1 MTITRPNPD
10 IIKVLAIISII
21 CLVALTSC
29 SASFHLR
36 RAIQK
41 DPTIIQP
48 EIVQVVDTVI
58 ITPLERVETTFVAL
72 PIDTIT
78 IEKER
83 LRIKIRRIHD
93 TLRVEGE
100 CRSDTITIT
109 ETIELPPVIKYEDR
123 PWWSKWL
130 MWGLAGLFG
139 IKVVNMAIDRLLGGR
154 G

>member
-10 IIKVLAIISII
+10 IIKVLAIISLI

-29 SASFHLR
+29 SASFHLK

-58 ITPLERVETTFVAL
+58 ITPSERVETTFVAL

-139 IKVVNMAIDRLLGGR
+139 IKVLNMAIDRLLGGR

>member
-1 MTITRPNPD
+1 MTITKPNPD
-10 IIKVLAIISII
+10 TIKVLVIISLI

-58 ITPLERVETTFVAL
+58 ITPSERTETTFVAL

>member
-10 IIKVLAIISII
+10 IIKVLAIISLI
-21 CLVALTSC
+21 CLIALTSC
-29 SASFHLR
+29 SASFHLK

-58 ITPLERVETTFVAL
+58 ITPSERVETTFVAL

-139 IKVVNMAIDRLLGGR
+139 IKVLNMAIDRLLGGR

>member
-36 RAIQK
+36 RAIEK

-58 ITPLERVETTFVAL
+58 ITPLERIETTFVAL

-100 CRSDTITIT
+100 CRSDTIRIT

>member
-1 MTITRPNPD
+1 MTITKPNPD
-10 IIKVLAIISII
+10 TIKVLAIISLI
-21 CLVALTSC
+21 CIVALTSC

-36 RAIQK
+36 RAIEK

-58 ITPLERVETTFVAL
+58 ITPLERTETTFVAL

-139 IKVVNMAIDRLLGGR
+139 IKVLNMAIDRLLGGR

>member
-1 MTITRPNPD
+1 MTITKPNPD
-10 IIKVLAIISII
+10 TIKVLAIISLI
-21 CLVALTSC
+21 CIVALTSC

-58 ITPLERVETTFVAL
+58 ITPSERTETTFVAL

-100 CRSDTITIT
+100 CRSDTIRIT

>member
-10 IIKVLAIISII
+10 IIKVLMIISLI

-36 RAIQK
+36 RAIEK
-41 DPTIIQP
+41 DPSIIQP

-72 PIDTIT
+72 PMDTIT

-139 IKVVNMAIDRLLGGR
+139 IKVLNMAIDRLLGGR

>member
-10 IIKVLAIISII
+10 IIKVLAIISLI

-29 SASFHLR
+29 SASFHLK

-58 ITPLERVETTFVAL
+58 ITPLERIETTFVAL

-139 IKVVNMAIDRLLGGR
+139 FKVLNMAIDRLLGGR

>member
-1 MTITRPNPD
+1 MTITKPNPD
-10 IIKVLAIISII
+10 IIKVLAIISLI
-21 CLVALTSC
+21 CLIALTSC
-29 SASFHLR
+29 SASFHLK

-58 ITPLERVETTFVAL
+58 ITPSERTETTFVAL

-130 MWGLAGLFG
+130 MWALAGLFG
-139 IKVVNMAIDRLLGGR
+139 IKVLNMAIDRLLGGR

>member
-36 RAIQK
+36 RAIQT

-58 ITPLERVETTFVAL
+58 ITPSERVETTFVAL

-139 IKVVNMAIDRLLGGR
+139 IKVLNMAIDRLLGGR

>member
-1 MTITRPNPD
+1 
-10 IIKVLAIISII
+10 
-21 CLVALTSC
+21 
-29 SASFHLR
+29 
-36 RAIQK
+36 
-41 DPTIIQP
+41 
-48 EIVQVVDTVI
+48 VVDTVI
-58 ITPLERVETTFVAL
+58 ITPLERTETTFVAL

-139 IKVVNMAIDRLLGGR
+139 FKVLNMAIDRLLGGR

>member
-1 MTITRPNPD
+1 MTITKPNPD
-10 IIKVLAIISII
+10 TIKVLAIISLI

-58 ITPLERVETTFVAL
+58 ITPLERTETTFVAL

>member
-10 IIKVLAIISII
+10 IIKVLAIISLI

-36 RAIQK
+36 RAIEK

-58 ITPLERVETTFVAL
+58 ITPSERVETTFVAL

-109 ETIELPPVIKYEDR
+109 ETINSLQSLSTKT
-123 PWWSKWL
+123 
-130 MWGLAGLFG
+130 G
-139 IKVVNMAIDRLLGGR
+139 LGGLS

>member
-10 IIKVLAIISII
+10 IIKVLAIISLI

-36 RAIQK
+36 RAIEK

-58 ITPLERVETTFVAL
+58 ITPSERVETTFVAL

-123 PWWSKWL
+123 PGWSKWL

>member
-10 IIKVLAIISII
+10 IIKVLAIISLI

-36 RAIQK
+36 RAIEK

-58 ITPLERVETTFVAL
+58 ITPSERVETTFVAL

-130 MWGLAGLFG
+130 MWGLASLFG
-139 IKVVNMAIDRLLGGR
+139 IKVLNMAIDRLLGGR

>member
-1 MTITRPNPD
+1 MTITKPNPD
-10 IIKVLAIISII
+10 IIKVLAIISLI
-21 CLVALTSC
+21 CLIALTSC

-58 ITPLERVETTFVAL
+58 ITPSERTETTFVAL

>member
-1 MTITRPNPD
+1 MTITKPNPD
-10 IIKVLAIISII
+10 IIKVLAIISLI

-29 SASFHLR
+29 SASFHLK

-58 ITPLERVETTFVAL
+58 ITPSERVETTFVAL

-83 LRIKIRRIHD
+83 LRINIRRIHD

-130 MWGLAGLFG
+130 MWGLAALFG
-139 IKVVNMAIDRLLGGR
+139 IKVLNMGIDRLLGGR

>member
-1 MTITRPNPD
+1 MTITKPNPD
-10 IIKVLAIISII
+10 IIKVLAIISLI
-21 CLVALTSC
+21 CLIALTSC

-58 ITPLERVETTFVAL
+58 ITPSERTETTFVAL

-130 MWGLAGLFG
+130 MWGLVGLFG
-139 IKVVNMAIDRLLGGR
+139 IKVLNMAIDRLLGGR

>member
-1 MTITRPNPD
+1 MTITKPTPD
-10 IIKVLAIISII
+10 IIKVLAIISLI

-93 TLRVEGE
+93 TLRIEGE
-100 CRSDTITIT
+100 CRSDTIRIT

-130 MWGLAGLFG
+130 MWALAGLFG

>member
-36 RAIQK
+36 RAIHK

-58 ITPLERVETTFVAL
+58 ITPSERLETTFVAL

>member
-10 IIKVLAIISII
+10 IIKVLAIISLI

-130 MWGLAGLFG
+130 MWGLVGLFG

>member
-1 MTITRPNPD
+1 MTITKPNPD
-10 IIKVLAIISII
+10 TIKVLAIISLI

>member
-1 MTITRPNPD
+1 MTITKPNPD
-10 IIKVLAIISII
+10 TIKVLAIISLI

-36 RAIQK
+36 KAIQK

-58 ITPLERVETTFVAL
+58 ITPLERTETTFVAL
-72 PIDTIT
+72 PMDTIT

>member
-1 MTITRPNPD
+1 MTITKPNPD
-10 IIKVLAIISII
+10 IIKVLAIISLI
-21 CLVALTSC
+21 CLIALTSC

-58 ITPLERVETTFVAL
+58 ITPSERTETTFVAL

-130 MWGLAGLFG
+130 MWALVGLFG
-139 IKVVNMAIDRLLGGR
+139 IKVLNMAIDRLLGGR

>member
-58 ITPLERVETTFVAL
+58 ITPLERTETTFVAL

-130 MWGLAGLFG
+130 MWGLVGLFG

>member
-10 IIKVLAIISII
+10 IIKVLAIISLI

-36 RAIQK
+36 RAIEK

-139 IKVVNMAIDRLLGGR
+139 IKVLNMAIDRLLGGR

>member
-130 MWGLAGLFG
+130 MWGLVGLFG

>member
-10 IIKVLAIISII
+10 IIKVLAIISLI

-36 RAIQK
+36 RAIEK

-48 EIVQVVDTVI
+48 EIVKVVDTVI
-58 ITPLERVETTFVAL
+58 ITPSERVETTFVAL

>member
-1 MTITRPNPD
+1 MTITKPTPD
-10 IIKVLAIISII
+10 IIKVLAIISLI

-58 ITPLERVETTFVAL
+58 ITPLERTETTFVAL

-139 IKVVNMAIDRLLGGR
+139 FKVLNMAIDRLLGGR

>member
-10 IIKVLAIISII
+10 IIKVLMIISLI

-36 RAIQK
+36 RAIEK
-41 DPTIIQP
+41 DPTIMQP

>member
-10 IIKVLAIISII
+10 IIKVLAIISLI

-29 SASFHLR
+29 SASFHLK

-130 MWGLAGLFG
+130 MWGLVGLFG
-139 IKVVNMAIDRLLGGR
+139 IKVLNMAIDRLLGGR

>member
-1 MTITRPNPD
+1 MTITKPNPD
-10 IIKVLAIISII
+10 IIKVLAIISLI
-21 CLVALTSC
+21 CLIALTSC
-29 SASFHLR
+29 SASFHLK

-58 ITPLERVETTFVAL
+58 ITPSERTETTFVAL

>member
-1 MTITRPNPD
+1 MTITKPTPD
-10 IIKVLAIISII
+10 IIKVLAIISLI

-58 ITPLERVETTFVAL
+58 ITPLERTETTFVAL

-100 CRSDTITIT
+100 CRSDTIRIT

-139 IKVVNMAIDRLLGGR
+139 IKVLNMAIDRLLGGR

>member
-1 MTITRPNPD
+1 MTITKPTPD
-10 IIKVLAIISII
+10 IIKVLAIISLI

-100 CRSDTITIT
+100 CRSDTIRIT

-139 IKVVNMAIDRLLGGR
+139 IKVLNMAIDRLLGGR

>member
-10 IIKVLAIISII
+10 IIKVLAIISVI

-36 RAIQK
+36 RAIEK

-139 IKVVNMAIDRLLGGR
+139 IKVLNMAIDRLLGGR

>member
-10 IIKVLAIISII
+10 IIKVLAIISLI

-36 RAIQK
+36 RAIEK

-58 ITPLERVETTFVAL
+58 ITPSERVETTFVAL

-93 TLRVEGE
+93 TLMVEGE

-139 IKVVNMAIDRLLGGR
+139 IKVLNMAIDRLLGGR

>member
-1 MTITRPNPD
+1 MTITKPNPD
-10 IIKVLAIISII
+10 TIKVLAIISLI

-58 ITPLERVETTFVAL
+58 ITPSERTETTFVAL

-109 ETIELPPVIKYEDR
+109 ETIELPAVIKYEDR

-130 MWGLAGLFG
+130 AWALAGLFG

>member
-1 MTITRPNPD
+1 MTITKPNPD
-10 IIKVLAIISII
+10 TIKVLAIISLI

-36 RAIQK
+36 KAIQK

-58 ITPLERVETTFVAL
+58 ITPLERTETTFVAL
-72 PIDTIT
+72 PMDTIT

-100 CRSDTITIT
+100 CRSDTIRIT

>member
-36 RAIQK
+36 RAIEK